1 MLKQI
6 FMVLQTILKSKK
18 YLLNFNQYI
27 MEFFIQVLVAAVGM
41 GTPLLF
47 ATLGGVISERAGVI
61 NLGMEGLMLVGA
73 LVAFV
78 VMLNTGSYLYA
89 VIAATTASGLV
100 SMLHGFVC
108 LMLRANQ
115 IASGLALT
123 FFGTGLSGL
132 FGDKLTGETVEPLT
146 RIPIPF
152 LNSIPV
158 LGPMLFNQD
167 VLVYF
172 SYLCVILS
180 WLLLFKTRLGLN
192 IRSMGEAPEVCDSLG
207 LSVISYRFFSVVSG
221 GMLIGIGGAYFPL
234 ALTPFWVD
242 GITAGRGWIA
252 VALVIFAFW
261 HPVKALAG
269 AYLFGI
275 ALAMELRLQIL
286 GLEISPYFLKML
298 PYVLTILVL
307 TLVTIRYK
315 RLGVQVMPAALG
327 EVFFRGEKH

>member
-1 MLKQI
+1 
-6 FMVLQTILKSKK
+6 
-18 YLLNFNQYI
+18 

-73 LVAFV
+73 LVAFI
-78 VMLNTGSYLYA
+78 VMLNTGSYLLA
-89 VIAATTASGLV
+89 VIAATIVSGVV

-132 FGDKLTGETVEPLT
+132 FGDKLTGETVEPLS
-146 RIPIPF
+146 RIPIP
-152 LNSIPV
+152 V
-158 LGPMLFNQD
+158 LSSLPIVGPMLFNQD
-167 VLVYF
+167 LLVYF

-180 WLLLFKTRLGLN
+180 WILLFKTRLGLN
-192 IRSMGEAPEVCDSLG
+192 LRSMGEAPEVCDSLG
-207 LSVISYRFFSVVSG
+207 LSVICYRFFAVVGG

-252 VALVIFAFW
+252 VALVIFSFW
-261 HPVKALAG
+261 HPVKALGG

-286 GLEISPYFLKML
+286 GLEISPYYLKML
-298 PYVLTILVL
+298 PYILTILVL

>member
-1 MLKQI
+1 
-6 FMVLQTILKSKK
+6 
-18 YLLNFNQYI
+18 

-152 LNSIPV
+152 LNSIPI

-207 LSVISYRFFSVVSG
+207 LSVISYRFFSVVGG

-327 EVFFRGEKH
+327 EVFFRGVKH

>member
-1 MLKQI
+1 
-6 FMVLQTILKSKK
+6 
-18 YLLNFNQYI
+18 

-167 VLVYF
+167 LLVYF

-207 LSVISYRFFSVVSG
+207 LSVINYRFFSVVGG

-307 TLVTIRYK
+307 TLVTIRYQ

>member
-1 MLKQI
+1 
-6 FMVLQTILKSKK
+6 
-18 YLLNFNQYI
+18 
-27 MEFFIQVLVAAVGM
+27 MEFFIQVLVATVGM

-78 VMLNTGSYLYA
+78 VMLNTGSYLFA
-89 VIAATTASGLV
+89 VIAATIASGLV

-123 FFGTGLSGL
+123 FFGAGLSGL

-146 RIPIPF
+146 RIPIPV
-152 LNSIPV
+152 LSSIPV

-167 VLVYF
+167 ILVYF

-207 LSVISYRFFSVVSG
+207 LSVIGYRFFAVVGG

-252 VALVIFAFW
+252 VALVIFSFW
-261 HPVKALAG
+261 HPVKALGG
-269 AYLFGI
+269 AVSVRNCL
-275 ALAMELRLQIL
+275 
-286 GLEISPYFLKML
+286 
-298 PYVLTILVL
+298 
-307 TLVTIRYK
+307 
-315 RLGVQVMPAALG
+315 
-327 EVFFRGEKH
+327 

>member
-1 MLKQI
+1 MDFLVQI
-6 FMVLQTILKSKK
+6 LI
-18 YLLNFNQYI
+18 
-27 MEFFIQVLVAAVGM
+27 AAVGM

-47 ATLGGVISERAGVI
+47 ATLGGVINERAGVI

-78 VMLNTGSYLYA
+78 VMLNTGSYFYA
-89 VIAATTASGLV
+89 LVSASIASGIV
-100 SMLHGFVC
+100 SMIHGIVC
-108 LMLRANQ
+108 LMLRASQ

-123 FFGTGLSGL
+123 FFGAGLSGL
-132 FGDKLTGETVEPLT
+132 FGDKLTGETVEPLI
-146 RIPIPF
+146 RIPIPG
-152 LNSIPV
+152 LNAIPV
-158 LGPMLFNQD
+158 LGPVLFNQD

-172 SYLCVILS
+172 SYLCVGLS
-180 WLLLFKTRLGLN
+180 WWMLFKTRLGLN

-207 LSVISYRFFSVVSG
+207 LSVLSYRFFAVVGG

-261 HPVKALAG
+261 DPIKALGG

-275 ALAMELRLQIL
+275 ALALELRLQIL
-286 GLEISPYFLKML
+286 GIEISPYFLKMI

-307 TLVTIRYK
+307 TLVTIRHN
-315 RLGVQVMPAALG
+315 RLGIQVMPAALG
-327 EVFFRGEKH
+327 NVFFRGEKH

>member
-1 MLKQI
+1 
-6 FMVLQTILKSKK
+6 
-18 YLLNFNQYI
+18 
-27 MEFFIQVLVAAVGM
+27 MEFFIQILIAAVGM

-61 NLGMEGLMLVGA
+61 NLGMEGLMLIGA

-78 VMLNTGSYLYA
+78 VMLNTGNYFYS
-89 VIAATTASGLV
+89 VVAAGLASGIV
-100 SMLHGFVC
+100 SMIHGIVC
-108 LMLRANQ
+108 LMLRASQ
-115 IASGLALT
+115 IASGLAMT
-123 FFGTGLSGL
+123 FFGSGLSGL
-132 FGDKLTGETVEPLT
+132 LGDKLTGETVEPLT
-146 RIPIPF
+146 RIPIPG
-152 LNSIPV
+152 LNAIPI
-158 LGPMLFNQD
+158 LGRVLFNQD
-167 VLVYF
+167 ILVYF
-172 SYLCVILS
+172 SFLCVVLS
-180 WLLLFKTRLGLN
+180 WWMLFKTRLGLN

-207 LSVISYRFFSVVSG
+207 LSVLSYRFFAVVGG

-315 RLGVQVMPAALG
+315 RLGVKVMPAALG

>member
-1 MLKQI
+1 
-6 FMVLQTILKSKK
+6 
-18 YLLNFNQYI
+18 
-27 MEFFIQVLVAAVGM
+27 MEFFIQVLIATVGM

-89 VIAATTASGLV
+89 VIAATIASGLV

-207 LSVISYRFFSVVSG
+207 LSVISYRFFSVVGG

-252 VALVIFAFW
+252 VALVIFSFW

-307 TLVTIRYK
+307 TLVTIRYQ

>member
-1 MLKQI
+1 
-6 FMVLQTILKSKK
+6 
-18 YLLNFNQYI
+18 
-27 MEFFIQVLVAAVGM
+27 MEFLVQILIAAVGM

-78 VMLNTGSYLYA
+78 VMLNTGDYFYA
-89 VIAATTASGLV
+89 LVAASITSGII
-100 SMLHGFVC
+100 SMIHGVVC
-108 LMLRANQ
+108 LLLRASQ

-132 FGDKLTGETVEPLT
+132 FGDKLTGETVEPLS
-146 RIPIPF
+146 RISIPI
-152 LNSIPV
+152 LSSIPI
-158 LGPMLFNQD
+158 LGPAFFNQD
-167 VLVYF
+167 ILVYF
-172 SYLCVILS
+172 SYICVIFC
-180 WLLLFKTRLGLN
+180 WWLLFKTKLGLN

-207 LSVISYRFFSVVSG
+207 LSVLMYRFFSVAGG

-261 HPVKALAG
+261 HPIKALGG

-275 ALAMELRLQIL
+275 ALALELRLQIL
-286 GLEISPYFLKML
+286 GIDISPYFLKMI
-298 PYVLTILVL
+298 PYILTILVL
-307 TLVTIRYK
+307 TLATIRHH
-315 RLGVQVMPAALG
+315 RLGISVMPAELG
-327 EVFFRGEKH
+327 NVFSRGEKH

>member
-1 MLKQI
+1 
-6 FMVLQTILKSKK
+6 
-18 YLLNFNQYI
+18 
-27 MEFFIQVLVAAVGM
+27 MEFFIQVLVATVGM

-207 LSVISYRFFSVVSG
+207 LSVISYRFFSVVGG

-242 GITAGRGWIA
+242 GIPAGRGWIA

-307 TLVTIRYK
+307 TLVTIRYQ

>member
-1 MLKQI
+1 
-6 FMVLQTILKSKK
+6 
-18 YLLNFNQYI
+18 
-27 MEFFIQVLVAAVGM
+27 MEFFIQLLIAAVGM

-207 LSVISYRFFSVVSG
+207 LSVISYRFFSVVGG

-307 TLVTIRYK
+307 TLVTIRYQ

>member
-1 MLKQI
+1 
-6 FMVLQTILKSKK
+6 
-18 YLLNFNQYI
+18 
-27 MEFFIQVLVAAVGM
+27 MEFFIQLLIAAVGM

-167 VLVYF
+167 LLVYF

-207 LSVISYRFFSVVSG
+207 LSVISYRFFSVVGG

-307 TLVTIRYK
+307 TLVTIRYQ

>member
-1 MLKQI
+1 
-6 FMVLQTILKSKK
+6 
-18 YLLNFNQYI
+18 
-27 MEFFIQVLVAAVGM
+27 MEFFIQVLIATVGM

-89 VIAATTASGLV
+89 VIAATIASGLV

-207 LSVISYRFFSVVSG
+207 LSVISYRFFSVVGG

-307 TLVTIRYK
+307 TLVTIRYQ

>member
-1 MLKQI
+1 MDFLIQI
-6 FMVLQTILKSKK
+6 LI
-18 YLLNFNQYI
+18 
-27 MEFFIQVLVAAVGM
+27 AAVGM

-78 VMLNTGSYLYA
+78 VMLNTGNYFYA
-89 VIAATTASGLV
+89 LAAASISSGIVSIIHGVI
-100 SMLHGFVC
+100 C
-108 LMLRANQ
+108 LMLRASQ

-146 RIPIPF
+146 HIPIP
-152 LNSIPV
+152 LLSSIPV
-158 LGPMLFNQD
+158 LGPVLFNQD
-167 VLVYF
+167 ILVYF
-172 SYLCVILS
+172 SYFCVLLS
-180 WLLLFKTRLGLN
+180 WWMLFRTRLGLN

-207 LSVISYRFFSVVSG
+207 LSVLSYRFFSVIGG

-261 HPVKALAG
+261 DPLKALGG

-275 ALAMELRLQIL
+275 ALALELRLQIL
-286 GLEISPYFLKML
+286 GVEMSPYFLKML
-298 PYVLTILVL
+298 PYLLTILVL
-307 TLVTIRYK
+307 TLVTRRHNLRGIK
-315 RLGVQVMPAALG
+315 VMPSALG

>member
-1 MLKQI
+1 
-6 FMVLQTILKSKK
+6 
-18 YLLNFNQYI
+18 
-27 MEFFIQVLVAAVGM
+27 MEFFIQILIAAVVM

-78 VMLNTGSYLYA
+78 VMLNTGSHFYA
-89 VIAATTASGLV
+89 VIAAALASGIV
-100 SMLHGFVC
+100 SMIHGVLC

-132 FGDKLTGETVEPLT
+132 FGDKLTGETVEPLS
-146 RIPIPF
+146 RIPIPV

-158 LGPMLFNQD
+158 IGPVLFNQD
-167 VLVYF
+167 ILVYF
-172 SYLCVILS
+172 SYLCVIMS
-180 WLLLFKTRLGLN
+180 WYMLFKTRLGLN

-207 LSVISYRFFSVVSG
+207 ISVINYRFFAVLIG

-242 GITAGRGWIA
+242 GITGGRGWIA

-261 HPVKALAG
+261 DPLKALGG
-269 AYLFGI
+269 AYLFGL
-275 ALAMELRLQIL
+275 ALALELRLQIL
-286 GLEISPYFLKML
+286 GIDISPYFLKML
-298 PYVLTILVL
+298 PFVLTILVL
-307 TLVTIRYK
+307 TLITIRNN
-315 RLGVQVMPAALG
+315 RRGIQVMPAALG
-327 EVFFRGEKH
+327 KVFFRGEKH